1 MMIYARKQLPLEVKH
16 VHGQS
21 IAILN
26 GDLIVEKADI
36 PLASLLVSLREE
48 LLQLISAE
56 SLQRFVS
63 ALIGILTGW
72 NRNLLTKEKIFPTV
86 EECIAIRENSLC
98 LFLFWN
104 LWTWKQNCRFLQI
117 FIIILLYKGSR
128 L

>member
-1 MMIYARKQLPLEVKH
+1 MLWTLYNDDICEEATPFRSKH

-63 ALIGILTGW
+63 AFDRYFSW
-72 NRNLLTKEKIFPTV
+72 NRNLLTKGKNISY
-86 EECIAIRENSLC
+86 C
-98 LFLFWN
+98 
-104 LWTWKQNCRFLQI
+104 
-117 FIIILLYKGSR
+117 
-128 L
+128 